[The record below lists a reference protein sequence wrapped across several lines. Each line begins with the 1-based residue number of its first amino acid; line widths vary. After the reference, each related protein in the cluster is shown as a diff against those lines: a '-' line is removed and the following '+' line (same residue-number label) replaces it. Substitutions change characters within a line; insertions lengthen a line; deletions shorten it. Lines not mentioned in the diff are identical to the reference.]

1 MSLKYNYLLHENLD
15 DGSQLYKRLKD
26 VPAME
31 TQLKRHVRYFISSLR
46 LPLYLTSRQGVYH
59 F

>member
-46 LPLYLTSRQGVYH
+46 LPLYLTSR
-59 F
+59 